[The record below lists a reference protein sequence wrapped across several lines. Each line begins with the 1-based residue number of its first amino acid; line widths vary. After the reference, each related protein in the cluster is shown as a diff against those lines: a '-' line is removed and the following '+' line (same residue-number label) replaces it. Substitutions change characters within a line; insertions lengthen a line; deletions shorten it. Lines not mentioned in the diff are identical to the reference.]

1 MPILAQ
7 APFPEAALL
16 FVEGEEVLLPVL
28 EAMEGEEVFNCL
40 PEGKADLNRIIP
52 CAC

>member
-1 MPILAQ
+1 MPTLAL
-7 APFPEAALL
+7 APFPEAVLL
-16 FVEGEEVLLPVL
+16 FMEGEEGVPPVL

-40 PEGKADLNRIIP
+40 PEGKADLDRIIP